1 MAKDTINIVT
11 SFNPKGWE
19 TYAKKMIESANKFL
33 SDDLHLTAYYHD
45 FDDKTIKQF
54 PKSKNITFKNLNKVP
69 SMLKYRD
76 EMKLHDGTEGKRMPY
91 NWRLDAIKW
100 CHKVYALTDFSFKLV
115 EEGMQMGWV
124 VWLDADIILKKP
136 ITKKDLLGIIPLG
149 SELVHLGRK
158 DVDYSETSFMA
169 FNLNNVPPLDLLL
182 DMRGIYDSHEV
193 LSYREWHDGFIFE
206 RLFNLYGAHV
216 LKNIT

>member
-1 MAKDTINIVT
+1 MSKDTINIVT
-11 SFNPKGWE
+11 SFSVKGWK
-19 TYAKKMIESANKFL
+19 TYAKKMIESASKFL

-45 FDDKTIKQF
+45 FDDKTVEEF
-54 PKSKNITFKNLNKVP
+54 PKTKNITFKNLNDLS

-76 EMKLHDGTEGKRMPY
+76 EMKIHDGTEGKRMPY

-115 EEGMQMGWV
+115 EEGVQKGWV

-169 FNLNNVPPLDLLL
+169 FNLNNIPPLDLLL
-182 DMRGIYDSHEV
+182 DMRGIYDSC
-193 LSYREWHDGFIFE
+193 L
-206 RLFNLYGAHV
+206 LY
-216 LKNIT
+216 TSPSPRD

>member
-1 MAKDTINIVT
+1 MSKDTINIIT
-11 SFNPKGWE
+11 SFSPKGWE

-45 FDDKTIKQF
+45 FNDKQIKEF
-54 PKSKNITFKNLNKVP
+54 PKSNKITFKNLNDVS

-76 EMKLHDGTEGKRMPY
+76 EMKLHDGTEGKRMQY

-115 EEGMQMGWV
+115 EKGVQVGWV

-136 ITKKDLLGIIPLG
+136 ITKKDLLSIIPLD
-149 SELVHLGRK
+149 SELVHTLVEKMLTIVRH
-158 DVDYSETSFMA
+158 
-169 FNLNNVPPLDLLL
+169 LL
-182 DMRGIYDSHEV
+182 
-193 LSYREWHDGFIFE
+193 WHLI
-206 RLFNLYGAHV
+206 
-216 LKNIT
+216 

>member
-1 MAKDTINIVT
+1 M
-11 SFNPKGWE
+11 
-19 TYAKKMIESANKFL
+19 
-33 SDDLHLTAYYHD
+33 
-45 FDDKTIKQF
+45 Q
-54 PKSKNITFKNLNKVP
+54 
-69 SMLKYRD
+69 
-76 EMKLHDGTEGKRMPY
+76 Y

-115 EEGMQMGWV
+115 EKGVQVGWV

-136 ITKKDLLGIIPLG
+136 ITKKDLLSIIPLD

-169 FNLNNVPPLDLLL
+169 FNLNNIPPLDLLL

-193 LSYREWHDGFIFE
+193 LS
-206 RLFNLYGAHV
+206 
-216 LKNIT
+216 

>member
-91 NWRLDAIKW
+91 NCRLDAIKW
-100 CHKVYALTDFSFKLV
+100 RHKV
-115 EEGMQMGWV
+115 
-124 VWLDADIILKKP
+124 
-136 ITKKDLLGIIPLG
+136 
-149 SELVHLGRK
+149 
-158 DVDYSETSFMA
+158 
-169 FNLNNVPPLDLLL
+169 
-182 DMRGIYDSHEV
+182 
-193 LSYREWHDGFIFE
+193 
-206 RLFNLYGAHV
+206 
-216 LKNIT
+216 